1 MDLEFQDVRA
11 EVKGIMCTGRLK
23 FTEQNIVFKNV
34 KTGKV
39 EQLTSSDIEFVNW
52 QKLVGTCG
60 IRIFLKNGN
69 LHRYSGFNE
78 SDQDKIAKYFKNTYR
93 LDMLE
98 KELAIKG
105 WNWGSTK
112 FNGSILSFDIGNLT
126 AFEIPLNNVSQCTT
140 GKNEVTLEFHQN
152 DETPVSLCEMRFHIP
167 SAELAGDQDP
177 VDAFHDQVM
186 KQASVISISGD
197 AIAIFREMQC
207 LTPRGRY
214 DIKVF
219 QTFFQLHGKTFDYK
233 IPMTT
238 VLRLFILP
246 HKDGR
251 QIFFVVSLDP
261 PIKQGQTRY
270 HYLVLLFNMEE
281 ETSIELPFTD
291 EEIEAK
297 YAGKLTKEISGPTY
311 EVLAQ
316 VMKAIVNRKITTPA
330 SFKGHSGTSAIG
342 CSYKAAAGY
351 VYPLERGF
359 IYIHKPPIHIRF
371 EEISSVNFARGGGS
385 TRSFDFEIELKNGVI
400 HTFSSIEKEEYGSL
414 YDFINAKKLRVKNT
428 GKSDKPAYTGDDYGD
443 SDKEAEPDAYLA
455 RVKRE
460 GQERDEDDDDD
471 SDESTDEDFNP
482 EGQESDVAEEFDS
495 NPSTTESESGNE
507 EGGGGDKKKERK
519 EKKKKDKKTKSAKT
533 ISEKPRKSKKSKK
546 PDDGRP
552 KRAATAYMI
561 WFNEAREEIK
571 SDNPG
576 ISFVDIAK
584 KGGELWK
591 KMSTSEKSKYEEKAA
606 KSKEEYIEAMKEFKE
621 SGGGAE
627 SSKDSKESK
636 KSSKKPSSQKKVTT
650 PVKSGSFI
658 SKEFIESDDDSSSD
672 DKSKNKKK
680 SKKKSSDDS
689 SDDTKSSKAI
699 KSKKTKDDS
708 SKSKRERASSDG
720 SSEEDRSKSMKKKKS
735 DSEDDDVDES
745 SGSASDVS
753 DSD

>member
-69 LHRYSGFNE
+69 LHRYTGFNE

-167 SAELAGDQDP
+167 SAELASDQDP

-291 EEIEAK
+291 EEIETK
-297 YAGKLTKEISGPTY
+297 YAGKLTKELSGPTY

-443 SDKEAEPDAYLA
+443 SDNEAEPDAYLA

-507 EGGGGDKKKERK
+507 EGGEKKDKK
-519 EKKKKDKKTKSAKT
+519 EKKKKDKKPKSAKT
-533 ISEKPRKSKKSKK
+533 ISEKPRKSKKAKK

-561 WFNEAREEIK
+561 WFNEARDEIK

-576 ISFVDIAK
+576 ISFVEIAK

-606 KSKEEYIEAMKEFKE
+606 KSKEEYMKAMKEFKE

-627 SSKDSKESK
+627 SSKDSK
-636 KSSKKPSSQKKVTT
+636 KSSKKPSSQKKVST

-658 SKEFIESDDDSSSD
+658 SKEFIESDDDSSLSESD
-672 DKSKNKKK
+672 EKSNNKTK

-689 SDDTKSSKAI
+689 SDDKKSPV
-699 KSKKTKDDS
+699 KSKKTKDES
-708 SKSKRERASSDG
+708 SKSKRKKESSDG
-720 SSEEDRSKSMKKKKS
+720 SSEEEKSKSMKKRKS

-745 SGSASDVS
+745 SGSASDAS

>member
-23 FTEQNIVFKNV
+23 FTEQNIVFKNI

-291 EEIEAK
+291 EEIETK
-297 YAGKLTKEISGPTY
+297 YAGKLTKELSGPTY

-443 SDKEAEPDAYLA
+443 SDNEAEPDAYLA

-507 EGGGGDKKKERK
+507 EGGSGE
-519 EKKKKDKKTKSAKT
+519 KKDKKEKKRKDKKPKSAKT
-533 ISEKPRKSKKSKK
+533 ISEKPRKSKKAKK

-561 WFNEAREEIK
+561 WFNEARDEIK

-576 ISFVDIAK
+576 ISFVEIAK

-606 KSKEEYIEAMKEFKE
+606 KSKEEYMKAMKEFKE
-621 SGGGAE
+621 AGGEAE
-627 SSKDSKESK
+627 SSKDSK
-636 KSSKKPSSQKKVTT
+636 KSSKKPSSQKKVST

-658 SKEFIESDDDSSSD
+658 SKEFIESDDDSSLSESD
-672 DKSKNKKK
+672 EKSNNKTK

-689 SDDTKSSKAI
+689 SDDKKSPV
-699 KSKKTKDDS
+699 KSKKTKDES
-708 SKSKRERASSDG
+708 SKSKRKKESSDG
-720 SSEEDRSKSMKKKKS
+720 SSEEEKSKSMKKRKS

>member
-311 EVLAQ
+311 GVLAQ

-507 EGGGGDKKKERK
+507 EGGGGDKKKEKK
-519 EKKKKDKKTKSAKT
+519 EKKKKDKKPKSAKT

-591 KMSTSEKSKYEEKAA
+591 KMSTSDKSKYEEKAA

-627 SSKDSKESK
+627 SFKDSKESK
-636 KSSKKPSSQKKVTT
+636 KSSKKFSSQKKVAT

-672 DKSKNKKK
+672 DKSKNITKFKKK
-680 SKKKSSDDS
+680 FSDDS
-689 SDDTKSSKAI
+689 SDDKKSPIAI
-699 KSKKTKDDS
+699 KFKKTKDGFF
-708 SKSKRERASSDG
+708 KSKRERAFFDG
-720 SSEEDRSKSMKKKKS
+720 TSEEDKSKSMKKRKS

-745 SGSASDVS
+745 SGSASDAS

>member
-69 LHRYSGFNE
+69 LHRYCGFNE

-460 GQERDEDDDDD
+460 GQERDEDDDD

-507 EGGGGDKKKERK
+507 EGGGGDKKKEKK
-519 EKKKKDKKTKSAKT
+519 EKKKKDKKPKSAKT

-591 KMSTSEKSKYEEKAA
+591 KMSTSDKSKYEEKAA

-636 KSSKKPSSQKKVTT
+636 KSSKKPSSQKKVAT

-672 DKSKNKKK
+672 EKSKNITK

-689 SDDTKSSKAI
+689 SDDKKSPMAI

-720 SSEEDRSKSMKKKKS
+720 TSEEDKSKSMKKRKS

-745 SGSASDVS
+745 SGSASDAS

>member
-69 LHRYSGFNE
+69 LHRYTGFNE

-291 EEIEAK
+291 EEIETK
-297 YAGKLTKEISGPTY
+297 YAGKLTKELSGPTY

-428 GKSDKPAYTGDDYGD
+428 GKSVMELDKPAYTGDDYGD
-443 SDKEAEPDAYLA
+443 SDNEAEPDAYLA

-507 EGGGGDKKKERK
+507 EGGEKKDKK
-519 EKKKKDKKTKSAKT
+519 EKKKKDKKPKSAKT
-533 ISEKPRKSKKSKK
+533 ISEKPRKSKKAKK

-561 WFNEAREEIK
+561 WFNEARDEIK

-576 ISFVDIAK
+576 ISFVEIAK

-606 KSKEEYIEAMKEFKE
+606 KSKEEYMKAMKEFKE

-627 SSKDSKESK
+627 SSKDSK
-636 KSSKKPSSQKKVTT
+636 KSPKKPSSQKKVST

-658 SKEFIESDDDSSSD
+658 SKEFIESDDDSSLSESD
-672 DKSKNKKK
+672 EKSNNKTK

-689 SDDTKSSKAI
+689 SDDKKSPV
-699 KSKKTKDDS
+699 KSKKTKDES
-708 SKSKRERASSDG
+708 SKSKRKKESSDG
-720 SSEEDRSKSMKKKKS
+720 SSEEEKSKSMKKRKS

-745 SGSASDVS
+745 SGSASDDS

>member
-1 MDLEFQDVRA
+1 M
-11 EVKGIMCTGRLK
+11 
-23 FTEQNIVFKNV
+23 
-34 KTGKV
+34 
-39 EQLTSSDIEFVNW
+39 
-52 QKLVGTCG
+52 
-60 IRIFLKNGN
+60 RIFLKNGN
-69 LHRYSGFNE
+69 LHRYCGFNE

-140 GKNEVTLEFHQN
+140 GRNEVTLEYHQN

-233 IPMTT
+233 IPMNT
-238 VLRLFILP
+238 VLCLFILP

-251 QIFFVVSLDP
+251 QIFFVVSLDL
-261 PIKQGQTRY
+261 PIKQGQTSY

-359 IYIHKPPIHIRF
+359 FYLHKPPIHIRF
-371 EEISSVNFARGGGS
+371 EEIFTVNFARGGGS
-385 TRSFDFEIELKNGVI
+385 TRSFDFEIELKNGVK

-428 GKSDKPAYTGDDYGD
+428 GKSDKPAYTGDNYGD
-443 SDKEAEPDAYLA
+443 SDKKVKPDIYLA

-460 GQERDEDDDDD
+460 GQERDEDDDD
-471 SDESTDEDFNP
+471 SDEDFNP
-482 EGQESDVAEEFDS
+482 EGQESDVTEEFDR
-495 NPSTTESESGNE
+495 NPSTTESESENE
-507 EGGGGDKKKERK
+507 ERGGGDKKKE
-519 EKKKKDKKTKSAKT
+519 KKLKDKKPKSAKT
-533 ISEKPRKSKKSKK
+533 I
-546 PDDGRP
+546 
-552 KRAATAYMI
+552 
-561 WFNEAREEIK
+561 
-571 SDNPG
+571 
-576 ISFVDIAK
+576 
-584 KGGELWK
+584 
-591 KMSTSEKSKYEEKAA
+591 KYEGNAA
-606 KSKEEYIEAMKEFKE
+606 KSKQEYIEAMKKFRE
-621 SGGGAE
+621 SGGGTE
-627 SSKDSKESK
+627 SSRESK
-636 KSSKKPSSQKKVTT
+636 KPPSQKKVAT
-650 PVKSGSFI
+650 PVKSSLFI
-658 SKEFIESDDDSSSD
+658 SKEFIESDEDSSSD
-672 DKSKNKKK
+672 D
-680 SKKKSSDDS
+680 
-689 SDDTKSSKAI
+689 
-699 KSKKTKDDS
+699 
-708 SKSKRERASSDG
+708 
-720 SSEEDRSKSMKKKKS
+720 
-735 DSEDDDVDES
+735 
-745 SGSASDVS
+745 
-753 DSD
+753 

>member
-23 FTEQNIVFKNV
+23 FTEQNIVFKNI

-291 EEIEAK
+291 EEIETK
-297 YAGKLTKEISGPTY
+297 YAGKLTKELSGPTY

-443 SDKEAEPDAYLA
+443 SDNEAEPDAYLA

-507 EGGGGDKKKERK
+507 EGGSGE
-519 EKKKKDKKTKSAKT
+519 KKDKKEKKRKDKKPKSAKT
-533 ISEKPRKSKKSKK
+533 ISEKPRKSKKAKK

-561 WFNEAREEIK
+561 WFNEARDEIK

-576 ISFVDIAK
+576 ISFVEIAK

-606 KSKEEYIEAMKEFKE
+606 KSKEEYMKAMKEFKE

-627 SSKDSKESK
+627 SSKDSK
-636 KSSKKPSSQKKVTT
+636 KSSKKPSSQKKVST

-658 SKEFIESDDDSSSD
+658 SKEFIESDDDSSLSESD
-672 DKSKNKKK
+672 EKSNNKTK

-689 SDDTKSSKAI
+689 SDDKKSPV
-699 KSKKTKDDS
+699 KSKKTKDES
-708 SKSKRERASSDG
+708 SKSKRKKESSDG
-720 SSEEDRSKSMKKKKS
+720 SSEEEKSKSMKKRKS

>member
-39 EQLTSSDIEFVNW
+39 EQLTPSDIEFVNW

-69 LHRYSGFNE
+69 LHRYCGFNE

-291 EEIEAK
+291 EEIETK
-297 YAGKLTKEISGPTY
+297 YAGKLTKELSGPTY

-443 SDKEAEPDAYLA
+443 SDNEAEPDAYLA

-507 EGGGGDKKKERK
+507 EGGSGEKKEK
-519 EKKKKDKKTKSAKT
+519 KDKKKKDKKPKSAKT
-533 ISEKPRKSKKSKK
+533 ISEKPRKSKKAKK

-561 WFNEAREEIK
+561 WFNEARDEIK

-576 ISFVDIAK
+576 ISFVEIAK

-606 KSKEEYIEAMKEFKE
+606 KSKEEYMKAMKEFKE
-621 SGGGAE
+621 TGGGTE
-627 SSKDSKESK
+627 SSKESK
-636 KSSKKPSSQKKVTT
+636 KSSKKPSSQKKVST

-658 SKEFIESDDDSSSD
+658 SKEFIESDDDSSLSESD
-672 DKSKNKKK
+672 DKSNNKTK

-689 SDDTKSSKAI
+689 SDDKKSPI
-699 KSKKTKDDS
+699 KSKKTKDES
-708 SKSKRERASSDG
+708 SKSKRKKESSDG
-720 SSEEDRSKSMKKKKS
+720 SSEEEKSKSMKKSKS
-735 DSEDDDVDES
+735 DSEDDDIDES
-745 SGSASDVS
+745 SGSASDAS

>member
-69 LHRYSGFNE
+69 LHRYCGFNE

-112 FNGSILSFDIGNLT
+112 FNGSILSFDIGNLS

-270 HYLVLLFNMEE
+270 HYLVLLFNMDE

-482 EGQESDVAEEFDS
+482 DAQESDVAEEFDS

-507 EGGGGDKKKERK
+507 EGGDKKK
-519 EKKKKDKKTKSAKT
+519 EKKKKDKKPKSAKT

-591 KMSTSEKSKYEEKAA
+591 KMSNSEKSKYEEKAA

-621 SGGGAE
+621 SGRGAE
-627 SSKDSKESK
+627 SSKDSK
-636 KSSKKPSSQKKVTT
+636 KSSKKPSSQKKVAT

-672 DKSKNKKK
+672 DNSKNKAK

-689 SDDTKSSKAI
+689 SDDNKPPV
-699 KSKKTKDDS
+699 KSKKTKDDT

-720 SSEEDRSKSMKKKKS
+720 SSEEDKSKSTKKKKS

>member
-291 EEIEAK
+291 
-297 YAGKLTKEISGPTY
+297 
-311 EVLAQ
+311 
-316 VMKAIVNRKITTPA
+316 
-330 SFKGHSGTSAIG
+330 HSGTSAIG

-507 EGGGGDKKKERK
+507 EGGGGDKKKEKK
-519 EKKKKDKKTKSAKT
+519 EKKKKDKKPKSAKT

-591 KMSTSEKSKYEEKAA
+591 KMSTSDKSKYEEKAA

-636 KSSKKPSSQKKVTT
+636 KSSKKSSSQKKVAT

-672 DKSKNKKK
+672 DKSKNITK

-689 SDDTKSSKAI
+689 SDDKKSPIAI
-699 KSKKTKDDS
+699 KSKKTKDGS

-720 SSEEDRSKSMKKKKS
+720 TSEEDKSKSMKKRKS

-745 SGSASDVS
+745 SGSASDAS